1 MKKIVVL
8 CLALGMAFS
17 FAMCGQSAH
26 TQSITPQRGLV
37 GATTGGGLVVSGN
50 KLGLFPCAA
59 GQAPVSNGTS
69 WACGD
74 TTPPDNS
81 VTLAKLADIAT
92 ARILG
97 RTTAGTGDPE
107 ALTGAQ
113 ATALL
118 DTVTTSNKGL
128 VPTAPNDTTKFLRG
142 DGTWAVLQGWSSM
155 FGSGVDGDV
164 TFDGAATV
172 LGFAPSS
179 NTYTVTRDI
188 SVDHMV
194 ISSGVTVFAHGVRV
208 FSKSGISGTGTLSVR
223 GNDGGNATGSTVS
236 GAAGAAIADRT
247 FKGVSAG
254 VVGGSA
260 TPSANSSNAPLGISL
275 TLPAELQPASN
286 GANGLVGTGGVGGS
300 GGGATGGAAGVTM
313 VAPGTVTRM
322 TTANGGPL
330 LDAPPALSTG
340 RALAGTQYTWGTAG
354 TAGRAGN
361 GSQPGRGG
369 GSGTAGGAIYIAA
382 LTITGIT
389 IDARGGNGGNGG
401 NATGG
406 FGGGG
411 GAGAGGGSGGI
422 VLLVQGYGTLPTIDI
437 SGGTGGLGA
446 AGDPGPVAGSSGFAG
461 GNGGQGLKFAYVLVP

>member
-8 CLALGMAFS
+8 CLALGMGFS

-260 TPSANSSNAPLGISL
+260 TPSANSYEQHRSVSL
-275 TLPAELQPASN
+275 TLPAEAAAGEQRQQTVSSARVAS
-286 GANGLVGTGGVGGS
+286 GGS

-313 VAPGTVTRM
+313 VSPGTITLHDHGERR
-322 TTANGGPL
+322 TACSMRRQ
-330 LDAPPALSTG
+330 LSPR
-340 RALAGTQYTWGTAG
+340 RALATVRSTRGALLATSGRVRQRIAARERRRLWYRRRCDLHRSAHDHWHHDRCARRQWRQRRQRDWRLWRWWRRRSGRRLGRHRVARPRLRHVADDRYQRWHRRSG
-354 TAGRAGN
+354 CGWRSWAGRG
-361 GSQPGRGG
+361 
-369 GSGTAGGAIYIAA
+369 
-382 LTITGIT
+382 
-389 IDARGGNGGNGG
+389 
-401 NATGG
+401 
-406 FGGGG
+406 
-411 GAGAGGGSGGI
+411 
-422 VLLVQGYGTLPTIDI
+422 
-437 SGGTGGLGA
+437 
-446 AGDPGPVAGSSGFAG
+446 
-461 GNGGQGLKFAYVLVP
+461 